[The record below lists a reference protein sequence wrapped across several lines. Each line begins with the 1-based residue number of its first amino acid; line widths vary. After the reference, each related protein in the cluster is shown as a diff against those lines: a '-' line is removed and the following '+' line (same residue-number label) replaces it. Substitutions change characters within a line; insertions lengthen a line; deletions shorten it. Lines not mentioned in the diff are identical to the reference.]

1 MPFTKVMSHEI
12 QQNLVSDRER
22 FNMRHRNPFANR
34 KPLSARKRRRA
45 IAISPQ
51 RQERVLSRLK
61 INAQRLIA
69 EGLKD
74 KIAAR
79 VE

>member
-1 MPFTKVMSHEI
+1 
-12 QQNLVSDRER
+12 
-22 FNMRHRNPFANR
+22 MRHRNPFANR

-45 IAISPQ
+45 LTISPQ
-51 RQERVLSRLK
+51 RQARVLSRLK
-61 INAQRLIA
+61 TNAQRLIT

-79 VE
+79 AE